1 MGFFFKMNLKSVL
14 KENDIYPLFG
24 GLLKGQPYIFDFSSK
39 NPKTLEYNLND
50 FQDFNDNIFNELKN
64 SGMSWGIGKYLEERR
79 NILRGSINIINE
91 KRIYHLGLDIIV
103 PYNSVVFCP
112 LDGYVHKLGKETQK
126 GNYGGYLVLKHQVNN
141 QTFYSL
147 YGHLKTPHKVQLG
160 QEVVAGQELALI
172 GKESDSG
179 GWFCHLH
186 LQLITQKAM
195 NEGYSEWGYI
205 SKKLLPKVGEY
216 FPDPNS
222 LFKW

>member
-1 MGFFFKMNLKSVL
+1 MNFNYKLDKFDV
-14 KENDIYPLFG
+14 YPLFG
-24 GLLKGQPYIFDFSSK
+24 DLLKGEPYVFDFSSK
-39 NPKTLEYNLND
+39 NPKTLNYNLDN
-50 FQDFNDNIFNELKN
+50 FQEFNENIFNELKN
-64 SGMSWGIGKYLEERR
+64 SGKKWGIGEYLEERK

-112 LDGYVHKLGKETQK
+112 LDGYVHKLGKENQK
-126 GNYGGYLVLKHQVNN
+126 GNYGGYLILKHQVNN
-141 QTFYSL
+141 HTFYSL

-160 QEVVAGQELALI
+160 EKILAGQELALI

-186 LQLITQKAM
+186 LQIITQKAM
-195 NEGYSEWGYI
+195 NEGCSEWGYI

-216 FPDPNS
+216 FPHPNF